1 VLLLSLYLPTSRVLT
16 RFFLGAVFALDFF
29 LGLISKEDD
38 ATSGDESRVSDVAA
52 ALAAIFLLDGIFEM

>member
-29 LGLISKEDD
+29 LGRISKED